1 MFKLFSRSPWT
12 PLIVSTALWLPTG
25 SGAVGVTMTQDW
37 IASWSLLSAD
47 GQTVVAGSDGDNG
60 QGGNM
65 DFNPA
70 IPQGNFNGT
79 ASLSVDKSSYE
90 VRSSI
95 DAPLSLV
102 HSGDLSWMNF
112 TATVKNIA
120 TITDRVA
127 ATDIRANE
135 IRIYVDTSGSAKHD
149 FKLFSPPYGGSNAQ
163 ASSQFR
169 AIAKLGNDEK
179 RSELPGGVLVNH
191 IYGDFRDDIYD
202 VNKSATV
209 ARPLLELSAPW
220 QVGELIDFSF
230 SYHDAVWFLVEELDA
245 EQLTMNVL
253 NDFSHT
259 TRVFADVYDA
269 QGNWLPGVQVTS
281 EAGFTYRNYRTDPGN
296 NVPEPT
302 SLALAGA
309 GLVMLTMRRRR
320 TSPRI

>member
-1 MFKLFSRSPWT
+1 MFKLLSRSPWT
-12 PLIVSTALWLPTG
+12 PLIVSAALWLPTG
-25 SGAVGVTMTQDW
+25 SGAVGVTMTQEW
-37 IASWSLLSAD
+37 IASWSLLSSD
-47 GQTVVAGSDGDNG
+47 GQTVIADSDGGNG

-70 IPQGNFNGT
+70 MPQGNLNGT

-102 HSGDLSWMNF
+102 NSDLGWTNF
-112 TATVKNIA
+112 TAFAKNNA

-149 FKLFSPPYGGSNAQ
+149 FKLFSPPYGGSIAQ

-169 AIAKLGNDEK
+169 ATAKLGNDEK
-179 RSELPGGVLVNH
+179 SSGLRGGVLTSH
-191 IYGDFRDDIYD
+191 IYGIFRDDIYD
-202 VNKSATV
+202 VNESATV
-209 ARPLLELSAPW
+209 ESPLLELIAPW
-220 QVGELIDFSF
+220 QVGEVVDFSF
-230 SYHDAVWFLVEELDA
+230 SYHDAVWFLVEALDA

-269 QGNWLPGVQVTS
+269 QGNWLPGVQITS

-309 GLVMLTMRRRR
+309 GLVMLTLRRRR
-320 TSPRI
+320 RVS